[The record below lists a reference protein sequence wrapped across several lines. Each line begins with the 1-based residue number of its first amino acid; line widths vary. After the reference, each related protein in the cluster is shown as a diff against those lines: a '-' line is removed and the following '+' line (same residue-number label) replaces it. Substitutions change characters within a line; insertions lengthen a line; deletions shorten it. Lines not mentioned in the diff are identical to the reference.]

1 MSSSRRPS
9 FFHLSTWLPLPALA
23 LAALLLLAVE
33 AVIVLPVAW
42 DLLWAGALR
51 G

>member
-1 MSSSRRPS
+1 MKRR
-9 FFHLSTWLPLPALA
+9 LA
-23 LAALLLLAVE
+23 CIVLAALLLLAVE

-42 DLLWAGALR
+42 DLLWAWVRR